1 VWSAS
6 ITPADGVTAAQRLAA
21 RKPVRLEFVASP
33 QVERSKRQ
41 GSTVMAALA
50 PGIVLAAVLMA
61 PTLAGADPAP
71 AAAGEPR
78 RLSPEA
84 AAAVVPLH
92 EAYLRLEQAQAKLP
106 PPRSRRERL
115 ERLVAVEDAGDA
127 AFAALEIAGL
137 PPDQAELALGY
148 ARAELATHVAAD
160 QAALKSMTPAHG
172 WFTISGY
179 GARAAEAALM
189 LVVASD
195 DMDWKKDVLARIE
208 PLLKAG
214 EVSPQLYA
222 VLYDSVALAEGRP
235 QRYGTYVRCLR
246 KGYAATGVEDAANL
260 DRRRKEIGLRVE
272 AEYLKAV
279 RPPCAAEG
287 PRRGPHRRARAS

>member
-1 VWSAS
+1 
-6 ITPADGVTAAQRLAA
+6 
-21 RKPVRLEFVASP
+21 
-33 QVERSKRQ
+33 
-41 GSTVMAALA
+41 MAALA

-61 PTLAGADPAP
+61 PSVLSAEPAP
-71 AAAGEPR
+71 ATADAPR

-92 EAYLRLEQAQAKLP
+92 EAYVRLEREQAKLP
-106 PPRSRRERL
+106 PPRNGRERL
-115 ERLVAVEDAGDA
+115 ERLLAAEDAGDA

-137 PPDQAELALGY
+137 PSDQAELALGY
-148 ARAELATHVAAD
+148 ARAELAAHVAAD
-160 QAALKSMTPAHG
+160 QAALKAMTPAHG

-195 DMDWKKDVLARIE
+195 DADWKKDVLGRTE
-208 PLLKAG
+208 PLLKTG

-222 VLYDSVALAEGRP
+222 VLYDSVALAEGRR

-246 KGYAATGVEDAANL
+246 NGYAATGVEDAANL

-272 AEYLKAV
+272 ADYLKAV
-279 RPPCAAEG
+279 RPACAPGG
-287 PRRGPHRRARAS
+287 PRRASHRRTRTS